1 MVKKRKEDCQDEKC
15 PICLEEINGDIIIT
29 KCKHIF
35 HYKCFLLTKKKKT
48 TRDI

>member
-15 PICLEEINGDIIIT
+15 HICLEEINGDIIIT